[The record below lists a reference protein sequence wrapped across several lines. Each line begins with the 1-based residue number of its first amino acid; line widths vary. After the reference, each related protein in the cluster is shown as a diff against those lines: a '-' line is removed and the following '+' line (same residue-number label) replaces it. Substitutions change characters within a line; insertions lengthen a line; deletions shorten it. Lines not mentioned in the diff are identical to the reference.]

1 MAAVTIHSDFGVQE
15 NKICHCF
22 HFFHFY
28 LPWSDGTG
36 YHDLSFFLNVSS
48 FFTLL
53 FTLIKRLSNSPS
65 LSAIS
70 DFKQLERCSYICVDQ
85 RSDVGLTGLTP
96 GVNQAA
102 FLKEALGEPL
112 PRLFQLIE
120 APAFLGLWLFL
131 HPWVSLTLFITSPAS
146 HGATR
151 PGYVGPSW

>member
-1 MAAVTIHSDFGVQE
+1 MFPAFS
-15 NKICHCF
+15 
-22 HFFHFY
+22 
-28 LPWSDGTG
+28 
-36 YHDLSFFLNVSS
+36 LSF
-48 FFTLL
+48 

-131 HPWVSLTLFITSPAS
+131 YP
-146 HGATR
+146 
-151 PGYVGPSW
+151 